1 VATNRWGCPKGAR
14 IAGRPKTL
22 NVRVRPSGVARNASD
37 ADAASG
43 PGHILNNHRLTERC
57 PYPLRQDAP
66 KRIRY
71 AAGPYHENVAAEVAH
86 CFPS

>member
-1 VATNRWGCPKGAR
+1 MGLPIAETKR
-14 IAGRPKTL
+14 IAVGCR
-22 NVRVRPSGVARNASD
+22 ARNARD